1 MERAR
6 AFVHEQ
12 AGRHFDP
19 RLVEAF
25 LLPWYEV
32 YAIHARY

>member
-6 AFVHEQ
+6 ASVQEQ
-12 AGRHFDP
+12 AGRHFNP

-25 LLPWYEV
+25 LLTWYEV
-32 YAIHARY
+32 CAIHARY